1 MVELLI
7 ALTIAVL
14 FLLGGVGYF
23 GIKVIR
29 MKKSNDLMW
38 QEYIKV
44 QENRKTEVD
53 ILNSQ
58 IESLN
63 ERIAITLDLLNDS
76 DMMVGTRITITNLLK
91 RGTIPS

>member
-1 MVELLI
+1 MFELLI

-38 QEYIKV
+38 QEYLKI